1 LSFQFFADSA
11 SITGV
16 HYTTMNIKNKE
27 KPSVPDLKVFGKA
40 GAASSSSSTTRSN
53 RPSMTAGKQLSINT
67 ITKVAT
73 ITHTQEIFAQEKE
86 NYENLLPLPTTT
98 TSSKTSTFP
107 SLQRQQQKEKEKPQK
122 LTSTRP
128 QPVLSLTNKENPY
141 YSSALEEGNDDD
153 EEEDEEDEKQLYNI
167 LEKLKNAQSSATISK
182 KRFESIL
189 SSFTSLLS
197 SFLQKKNS
205 GIDRKRTR
213 TIHFRIK
220 TTN

>member
-1 LSFQFFADSA
+1 
-11 SITGV
+11 
-16 HYTTMNIKNKE
+16 MNIKNKE
-27 KPSVPDLKVFGKA
+27 KKKPSVPDLKVFGKA
-40 GAASSSSSTTRSN
+40 GAASSISSSSSSTTRSN
-53 RPSMTAGKQLSINT
+53 RPLMTAGKQLSINT

-73 ITHTQEIFAQEKE
+73 ITHTQEIFSQEKE

-98 TSSKTSTFP
+98 TSSSKTTSFP
-107 SLQRQQQKEKEKPQK
+107 SLQGQQQNEKEKPKK
-122 LTSTRP
+122 LTSARP

-197 SFLQKKNS
+197 SFL
-205 GIDRKRTR
+205 
-213 TIHFRIK
+213 
-220 TTN
+220 